1 MPCEDL
7 SGFVF
12 LSQSQLSTY
21 KNSVNTFNRIQG
33 YNSNVSTLRSQGDLT
48 RSYYQFITSQE
59 KNSYTQGLFL
69 LTQSYGSG
77 NIVVVQEN

>member
-1 MPCEDL
+1 MPCQDL

-12 LSQSQLSTY
+12 LSQSQLSSY
-21 KNSVNTFNRIQG
+21 KTNVQTFNRIQT
-33 YNSNVSTLRSQGDLT
+33 YNSNISTLRSQGDLT
-48 RSYYQFITSQE
+48 RSYYQFISSQE
-59 KNSYTQGLFL
+59 KNQFTQGLFL